1 MFNLALLA
9 LPKVASACI
18 NNKWSLFE
26 EILITTLSIKVEVL
40 KVNPGKYRPNIYF
53 RI

>member
-26 EILITTLSIKVEVL
+26 EIPIITSSAKAEVL
-40 KVNPGKYRPNIYF
+40 KVNLGKCRLNIYF
-53 RI
+53 